1 MMTYSVFGG
10 RLRSALRFAD
20 LAAAGGSGAD
30 WELRI
35 ARGAAPEP
43 AAPEVIGT
51 DDVVT
56 GVKVRLLRHAAGF
69 RLVFDDTGAFDVLE
83 GGRTLIW
90 YREPNA
96 DEDAA
101 RLDVLGR
108 VLPLALHAQ
117 QTCVLHGSAVRVG
130 NGAMAFLGPKHH
142 GKSTLAH
149 ALSAAGAELLSDD
162 AVPVRTGDVATTL
175 PGVRRVRLWSDSAAR
190 FDASIAGSV
199 AQPGDKHLLAPAA
212 LATSTVEPVP
222 LVAIYLIEPVPG
234 DAVESVRRMRLGAVE
249 ATVALVAQMKLG
261 ALLGGSETGPVLR
274 CCAEVADAVAVH
286 RLEVVRDFDRLD
298 DVVAGL
304 LRWHAAA
311 TVAA

>member
-1 MMTYSVFGG
+1 MTYSVFAG

-20 LAAAGGSGAD
+20 LVAAVGPGVD
-30 WELRI
+30 WELHV
-35 ARGAAPEP
+35 AQGAAPEP
-43 AAPEVIGT
+43 AAPEVLGT
-51 DDVVT
+51 DDVVK

-69 RLVFDDTGAFDVLE
+69 RLVFDDTGAFDVVE

-117 QTCVLHGSAVRVG
+117 QTCVLHGSAVRLG
-130 NGAMAFLGPKHH
+130 DGAIAFLGPKHH

-162 AVPVRTGDVATTL
+162 AVPVRTGDVTTTL
-175 PGVRRVRLWSDSAAR
+175 PGVRCVRLWSDSAAR
-190 FDASIAGSV
+190 FAASIAGSD
-199 AQPGDKHLLAPAA
+199 ARTGDKHLLGPAA
-212 LATSTVEPVP
+212 PATSTNEPVGLAAIYLLEPVPAVAVEPV
-222 LVAIYLIEPVPG
+222 
-234 DAVESVRRMRLGAVE
+234 RRTRLGAVE

-274 CCAEVADAVAVH
+274 CCAEVAGAVAVH

-298 DVVAGL
+298 DVVAEL